1 MTMATTDQLGP
12 IILAYDPAAPRVTAD
27 GLRSLWLQFE
37 SKSVA
42 GIKAEL
48 RDQQETVGISI
59 PALKAIG
66 KELGKAARRR
76 ADDFIPLAR
85 LLWDDYGR
93 EGRVVAAILLG
104 AIELVKP
111 EKTVPLLMEMCRTC
125 ITWEDADRLAMDAL
139 EPIVRKQPGQW
150 LSVLEPWLADA
161 NKWVRR
167 ASVTVIGR
175 LPMEQPAYTARCL
188 GLIERL
194 LLDKDGDVKPAVSF
208 AIRICARGEI
218 GLVRDFLARHVPPQN
233 PAAGWVLC
241 DAIRSM
247 TKSFLPEFDSL
258 LPHYE
263 RWAAGSALSA
273 QDRRSVESAIKTLRS
288 ARI

>member
-1 MTMATTDQLGP
+1 MTMATADKLGP
-12 IILAYDPAAPRVTAD
+12 IIMAYDPAAPRATAD
-27 GLRSLWLQFE
+27 ALRSLWLQFE

-66 KELGKAARRR
+66 KELGKAGRNRV
-76 ADDFIPLAR
+76 DDFVPLAR

-93 EGRVVAAILLG
+93 EGRVVAAVLLG
-104 AIELVKP
+104 AMELTSP
-111 EKTVPLLMEMCRTC
+111 QRIVPLLMELCRTC

-167 ASVTVIGR
+167 AGVTVIGR

-188 GLIERL
+188 ELTERL
-194 LLDKDGDVKPAVSF
+194 LLDKDSDVKPAVSF

-218 GLVRDFLARHVPPQN
+218 ELVRDFLARHVPPQN

-247 TKSFLPEFDSL
+247 TKSFLPEFESL

-263 RWAAGSALSA
+263 QWAAGSALSA
-273 QDRRSVESAIKTLRS
+273 QDRRSVESAIKTLRGVPK
-288 ARI
+288 